1 MEIERKFLVAAL
13 PSHLEQ
19 YTCHVIEQG
28 YLCTAPV
35 VRIRKQDDTY
45 ILTYKARGM
54 MAREEYNLPLD
65 EKSYLHLR
73 SKIDGN
79 LISKRRYVIPQ
90 KDDLNIELD
99 IFEGAFQGMILA
111 EVEFP
116 TKEAAES
123 YIPPAWLGKD
133 VTFDPKYHNS
143 YLSTLSLS

>member
-1 MEIERKFLVAAL
+1 M
-13 PSHLEQ
+13 
-19 YTCHVIEQG
+19 
-28 YLCTAPV
+28 
-35 VRIRKQDDTY
+35 
-45 ILTYKARGM
+45 
-54 MAREEYNLPLD
+54 
-65 EKSYLHLR
+65 
-73 SKIDGN
+73 
-79 LISKRRYVIPQ
+79 ISKRRYVIPQ
-90 KDDLNIELD
+90 KDELNIELD